1 MLIGSTTQEERE
13 WRDKKY
19 KKLSGG
25 IGNWMSNG
33 NNLDNNLGGILCLKK
48 IMIY

>member
-1 MLIGSTTQEERE
+1 MLIRSTAQEE
-13 WRDKKY
+13 KGVIKY